1 MGNREMLYDKD
12 AKCDNC
18 GKLGAHDFMGDYF
31 CKFCACLSYTEPDD
45 TIPKVG
51 LDAYTELGESHE
63 AHVRQIKKLEEE
75 LIFYKRIDCEGI
87 DLTDGKGKI
96 MYLEESQHSDPL
108 FYKQDIL
115 ELIKWIQDTQSE
127 MDLGIKSAKEILKE
141 YYADS
146 SD

>member
-12 AKCDNC
+12 AKCVNC
-18 GKLGAHDFMGDYF
+18 GALGAHDIMGDYLCNGCVGF
-31 CKFCACLSYTEPDD
+31 TEPENVM
-45 TIPKVG
+45 IPKVG

-63 AHVRQIKKLEEE
+63 AHINQIKKLEEE
-75 LIFYKRIDCEGI
+75 LIFYKRLDCEGI
-87 DLTDGKGKI
+87 DLTDDNGKI